1 MKLTD
6 AEQVSPLWLKI
17 KEHIEDRIEKHRA
30 SNDKTQSAD
39 ATEKLRGRIAE
50 LKYLQTLAK
59 EGVQIN
65 EE

>member
-6 AEQVSPLWLKI
+6 AEKISPLWIKI
-17 KEHIEDRIEKHRA
+17 KEHLEERIEKHRA
-30 SNDKTQSAD
+30 SNDKTQPAD

-50 LKYLQTLAK
+50 LNYLRGLDK
-59 EGVQIN
+59 ERPQIN